1 MEKPKIYA
9 ILVSEMTN
17 TVSVHF
23 EGFSDY
29 EDKDFSRYIG
39 KELNIENLPFPK
51 NDTIHYRGFILNV
64 RNRNSIFTK
73 KTSKIFTHTNS

>member
-9 ILVSEMTN
+9 VILVSEMTN

-29 EDKDFSRYIG
+29 EDAKDFSKYIG
-39 KELNIENLPFPK
+39 RELNIENLPFPD
-51 NDTIHYRGFILNV
+51 NTTIH
-64 RNRNSIFTK
+64 
-73 KTSKIFTHTNS
+73 

>member
-1 MEKPKIYA
+1 MQ

-29 EDKDFSRYIG
+29 EDAKDSPDISV
-39 KELNIENLPFPK
+39 K
-51 NDTIHYRGFILNV
+51 
-64 RNRNSIFTK
+64 NSI
-73 KTSKIFTHTNS
+73 

>member
-9 ILVSEMTN
+9 VILVSEMTN

-29 EDKDFSRYIG
+29 EDAKDFSRYIG
-39 KELNIENLPFPK
+39 KELNIENLPFPD
-51 NDTIHYRGFILNV
+51 NTTIP
-64 RNRNSIFTK
+64 
-73 KTSKIFTHTNS
+73 

>member
-9 ILVSEMTN
+9 VILVSEMTN

-29 EDKDFSRYIG
+29 EDAKDFSRYIG
-39 KELNIENLPFPK
+39 RELNIENLPFPE
-51 NDTIHYRGFILNV
+51 NDTIH
-64 RNRNSIFTK
+64 
-73 KTSKIFTHTNS
+73 

>member
-9 ILVSEMTN
+9 VILVSEMTN

-29 EDKDFSRYIG
+29 EDAKDFSRYIG
-39 KELNIENLPFPK
+39 KELKIENLPFAE
-51 NDTIHYRGFILNV
+51 NDTIH
-64 RNRNSIFTK
+64 
-73 KTSKIFTHTNS
+73 